1 MEGHPS
7 GWDTNGY
14 NTAGGIK
21 SDEGRIAIG
30 SLESFQTPEA
40 TNLAHAHVYSAHTH
54 PGNQY
59 GIQGRFPEGTQSH
72 GRYYGNPNVFG
83 GANAN
88 GGGLHGH
95 GQFEHPYEGS
105 FSVNSGYEPGFSN
118 REVHSQFV
126 TEQPSRTHS
135 HTPSAFSSQP
145 WQGPPVQQFQAEFDL
160 DSVNYG
166 HRDGGTTYQQQ
177 HMSPYQGTN
186 FFNQEVFSAQN
197 GPTNFRSQQAQP
209 MLHQSYQGHQTAG
222 ATTVQ
227 FQAGPGTSAG
237 AGAGADVQEISGQIY
252 SQHQQMQDILPTPQV
267 HAATDTQATPTAGP
281 PLGQENN
288 TAPERDNTWVNPEGC
303 PFLLVKNPP
312 PTKLGRYG
320 DVTLRN
326 SDKSYIAKHNPRTTT
341 LLPQRQARL
350 PCEIQA
356 ELAYLKKQCDIAFQ
370 PEKDKL
376 QSLIAQ
382 LGNEPVIVSGSKE
395 LVPDAQVKVKAN
407 SKGQASNMYPASQPK
422 GFVDVPEEEES
433 ATDTRARMI
442 KSTRRPN
449 DSLKAIEYDIV
460 NILWRDPKHSEF
472 PQKLVGEKVHAFAD
486 YVIDLWSKG
495 KDLKA
500 KVDEAKKKND
510 QPKATSLKAD
520 LDATY
525 DSIRVA
531 IEAAIMFGDR
541 FTVTQLG
548 IHTKFLG
555 NLSILL
561 RTLFMAED
569 YNGRLPKA
577 ILKLLSMFVTVEMEF
592 LKERVKLDRVRQ
604 KFKDNL
610 DEESADY
617 MDQIFDNAKKRS
629 ALKAEETREDAKKA
643 SQGPKKS
650 SSTSAKGP
658 VIAPSKALL
667 SKKNSA
673 EIKRPIDYSSL
684 GSARKVSS
692 AAAKASPSLATSKR
706 PGDDGVDLRVPK
718 KVAVENAAG
727 APSSAKTSSSN
738 VTTMIPQ
745 SSSANAQSRSRPSGS
760 MLPGR
765 SRLSAKTQ
773 PKKPAARQSASST
786 IGGLLAEIN
795 SEEKPKQAKEPE
807 RAPETAEETEIRL
820 RKEARRRLRVTWK
833 PDSELTEIR
842 IFEHDTAEDK
852 GRDGNMLRD
861 ARDNRSEGQVLRESV
876 QREKQGVDDVE
887 EDDAR
892 ERVNEV
898 ALLKW
903 SEPAPYSP
911 AEKTRIS
918 QKRQEEM
925 FASRGGLRPVESKQN
940 KVMEEYESRELM
952 AVYTSFSEVPG
963 TPRSPTG
970 RIAETVTQP
979 KIRTLPSGPTQ
990 WSESLPATNAKYAEI
1005 HRRWSDH
1012 INFGCGAAQANALYR
1027 LKGTRGS
1034 TNPANTTRDRSGWN
1048 ASSGRD
1054 AGSEVLALLQS
1065 DKVKNYVDP
1074 NPFDPAHPKTH
1085 RRHDYGDPKV
1095 QADVDA
1101 LENTFAMFIN
1111 KQAPPSQPSVPQA
1124 NAGQQYQ
1131 YLAQPQ
1137 QVQAQQ
1143 VQLQPQPQL
1152 QPQQQLPPEYLEA
1165 LQKINALSAGQA
1177 LQPSVQPLVAPAQ
1190 LTPVAQ
1196 QPFFTG
1202 LLQQP
1207 GPPPQPAQPA
1217 NPLQGLQGIL
1227 DALKAASAPAYA
1239 TPHAAPNVVPNV
1251 VPNAA
1256 SHGTPQGYWP
1266 DWSQNQAQP
1275 QAQPQAQIQ
1284 AQTSQAYTGY
1294 GHANQSFGG
1303 QSQHNQ
1309 PQAAQ
1314 GQHDSNDRGNRRDFR
1329 GNREQKNINRSL
1341 IGTKPCSFWAKGQC
1355 AKGSNCT
1362 FRHDPNDLQNPGQN

>member
-1 MEGHPS
+1 MAGHPS
-7 GWDTNGY
+7 WDPNGY
-14 NTAGGIK
+14 GAGGLK
-21 SDEGRIAIG
+21 ADEGRIAIG
-30 SLESFQTPEA
+30 SLEGFQTPGPN
-40 TNLAHAHVYSAHTH
+40 NLTHAHVYPSHTGH
-54 PGNQY
+54 TGNQFDL
-59 GIQGRFPEGTQSH
+59 QGQFPEGGVQNH
-72 GRYYGNPNVFG
+72 GRYYENPHGFG
-83 GANAN
+83 GANTN

-105 FSVNSGYEPGFSN
+105 SFNVNPGYETGFSN

-145 WQGPPVQQFQAEFDL
+145 WQGAPIQQFQSDFNL
-160 DSVNYG
+160 NPVNYG
-166 HRDGGTTYQQQ
+166 HRNGEPTYQQ
-177 HMSPYQGTN
+177 HVSPYQGNN
-186 FFNQEVFSAQN
+186 FFSQEVFSARN
-197 GPTNFRSQQAQP
+197 GPTSFRSQQAQP
-209 MLHQSYQGHQTAG
+209 MLQSYQGHQTG
-222 ATTVQ
+222 GGTIMQ
-227 FQAGPGTSAG
+227 FQPSP
-237 AGAGADVQEISGQIY
+237 GADVQETSGQIY
-252 SQHQQMQDILPTPQV
+252 SQHQQMQGIVPTPQA
-267 HAATDTQATPTAGP
+267 HPAAAAAANTQATAVVGSP
-281 PLGQENN
+281 PSNDQLVAQE
-288 TAPERDNTWVNPEGC
+288 PDNSWVNPDGC

-312 PTKLGRYG
+312 PTKLGTYR
-320 DVTLRN
+320 DVNLQNT
-326 SDKSYIAKHNPRTTT
+326 DKSYIAKHDPRIIT
-341 LLPQRQARL
+341 LLPQRQGRL

-356 ELAYLKKQCDIAFQ
+356 ELELLTKECANALQ

-376 QSLIAQ
+376 QGQITQ
-382 LGNEPVIVSGSKE
+382 LENEPVIVSGSKD
-395 LVPDAQVKVKAN
+395 LVPNVQVKVKAN
-407 SKGQASNMYPASQPK
+407 SKRQASNMDPASKPK
-422 GFVDVPEEEES
+422 SSENVPEDEES
-433 ATDTRARMI
+433 ATDTAARTI
-442 KSTRRPN
+442 KSTHRPS
-449 DSLKAIEYDIV
+449 DALKAIEYDII
-460 NILWRDPKHSEF
+460 NILWRDPKHPEY
-472 PQKLVGEKVHAFAD
+472 PQKLVGEKLHAFAD
-486 YVIDLWSKG
+486 YVIDLWSKS
-495 KDLKA
+495 KDLKS
-500 KVDEAKKKND
+500 KVDDAKKKND
-510 QPKATSLKAD
+510 QAKATSLKAD

-577 ILKLLSMFVTVEMEF
+577 ILKLLSLFVTVEMEF

-610 DEESADY
+610 DEESTDY

-629 ALKAEETREDAKKA
+629 ALKAEETREDVKKNDDAKKA

-650 SSTSAKGP
+650 SSMSTKDP
-658 VIAPSKALL
+658 VIAPSKTPLSKNDAV
-667 SKKNSA
+667 SKKNNA

-692 AAAKASPSLATSKR
+692 TAAKASPSLAASKR
-706 PGDDGVDLRVPK
+706 PGDDGVDSRVPK
-718 KVAVENAAG
+718 KLAVENAAG
-727 APSSAKTSSSN
+727 APSSAKTSSS
-738 VTTMIPQ
+738 VTPAVPQ

-765 SRLSAKTQ
+765 SRLSTKAQ
-773 PKKPAARQSASST
+773 PKKPVARQSASST

-807 RAPETAEETEIRL
+807 RAPETPEETEIRL
-820 RKEARRRLRVTWK
+820 RKEARRKLRVTWK
-833 PDSELTEIR
+833 PDGELTEIR
-842 IFEHDTAEDK
+842 ILEHDTAEDK
-852 GRDGNMLRD
+852 GRDDNMLRD

-876 QREKQGVDDVE
+876 QREKDGVDDVE
-887 EDDAR
+887 EDEAR
-892 ERVNEV
+892 EKANDV
-898 ALLKW
+898 ALQKW

-911 AEKTRIS
+911 AQKSRIS

-952 AVYTSFSEVPG
+952 AIYTSFSEVPE

-970 RIAETVTQP
+970 RIAEIVTQP

-990 WSESLPATNAKYAEI
+990 WNESLPATNTKHAEI
-1005 HRRWSDH
+1005 HHRWSDN
-1012 INFGCGAAQANALYR
+1012 INFGREAARVNALHR
-1027 LKGTRGS
+1027 LKGSHGS
-1034 TNPANTTRDRSGWN
+1034 TNSTNVARGRSGWD
-1048 ASSGRD
+1048 APSGRD
-1054 AGSEVLALLQS
+1054 DGSEVLALLQS

-1074 NPFDPAHPKTH
+1074 DPFDPAHPKTH

-1095 QADVDA
+1095 QADIDA
-1101 LENTFAMFIN
+1101 LEDTFAMFIS
-1111 KQAPPSQPSVPQA
+1111 KQAPPNQPPTPQA

-1131 YLAQPQ
+1131 QLAQPQ
-1137 QVQAQQ
+1137 HVQAQQ
-1143 VQLQPQPQL
+1143 VQP

-1165 LQKINALSAGQA
+1165 LQKINALSTGQA
-1177 LQPSVQPLVAPAQ
+1177 LQPSVQPPVAPSLQ
-1190 LTPVAQ
+1190 PNPVAQ
-1196 QPFFTG
+1196 QPFFAA
-1202 LLQQP
+1202 LLQQS
-1207 GPPPQPAQPA
+1207 GPPPQPAQPV

-1227 DALKAASAPAYA
+1227 DALKIASAPAYA
-1239 TPHAAPNVVPNV
+1239 TPHAAPNIVPNT
-1251 VPNAA
+1251 A
-1256 SHGTPQGYWP
+1256 SHAAPQGYWP

-1275 QAQPQAQIQ
+1275 QIQPQ
-1284 AQTSQAYTGY
+1284 TNQAYTGY
-1294 GHANQSFGG
+1294 GHNNQSFGG

-1309 PQAAQ
+1309 PQATQ

-1362 FRHDPNDLQNPGQN
+1362 FRHDPNDLQDQGQN